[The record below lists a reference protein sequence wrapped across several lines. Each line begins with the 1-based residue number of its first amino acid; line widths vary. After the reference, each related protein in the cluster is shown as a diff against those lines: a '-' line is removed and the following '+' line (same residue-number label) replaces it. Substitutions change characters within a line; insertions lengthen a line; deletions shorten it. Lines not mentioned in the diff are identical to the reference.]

1 MIITL
6 TRDVVSDLAADL
18 EGRAEVYRDD
28 GDTAKE
34 AAICAALAWVHGV
47 AAALVLLNGELVAAV
62 PAAHQ
67 AEIQLSLDNLA
78 DLSAELRK
86 LGREG

>member
-6 TRDVVSDLAADL
+6 TRDLVSDIAADL
-18 EGRAEVYRDD
+18 EGRTEVYRDD
-28 GDTAKE
+28 GDTAKL
-34 AAICAALAWVHGV
+34 AAVDAALAWVHGV
-47 AAALVLLNGELVAAV
+47 GAALVLLNGELVAAV

-78 DLSAELRK
+78 NLEAELRK
-86 LGREG
+86 LGR